1 MFLLLLSVVKKPCV
15 WNETMVLRSFMHM
28 FYANSFADGGVVIT
42 NEDVRA

>member
-1 MFLLLLSVVKKPCV
+1 M